1 MHDQLAE
8 KFAELFAKCA
18 ATGDT
23 SELRKEAAAHALVKE
38 AEGSIADVL
47 ANPLL
52 LAPLGGAA
60 VGGVTGYYGTKKDKN
75 KQRNALIGALT
86 GGLGGLSGAIA
97 LGGSPVSGGDKD
109 GDWTT
114 NALKTPRYL
123 ADTLGITGG
132 AVAGGKWL
140 GSVADKYFPS
150 HAGELTRL
158 AKQPGVVASLVG
170 KATKGKAPTNPY
182 AKPLQ
187 QLFDRYERA
196 GVRVEN
202 LMPAGS
208 SSDAI
213 ARAKS
218 ILDTKSL
225 GSGPRSARTLIQMLE
240 GVVDQKTLD
249 KLFPNVRHTAA
260 GGTVRSTGTLHS
272 DLARVQ
278 RHTPGRVARGV
289 GGTGGALAGGF
300 LTDIVLNFL
309 QNRGAQLFGGAP
321 TLDNK

>member
-18 ATGDT
+18 TTGDT
-23 SELRKEAAAHALVKE
+23 AELRKEAAAHNLVKE

-47 ANPLL
+47 TNPLL
-52 LAPLGGAA
+52 LAPLGGAT
-60 VGGVTGYYGTKKDKN
+60 VGGLTGYYGTKKDKN

-86 GGLGGLSGAIA
+86 GGLGGLSGAVA
-97 LGGSPVSGGDKD
+97 FGGKPVDGGDKP

-140 GSVADKYFPS
+140 GGVADKYFPS
-150 HAGELTRL
+150 HVGELDRL
-158 AKQPGVVASLVG
+158 AKQPGAVKSVINRV
-170 KATKGKAPTNPY
+170 TKGKAPTNPY

-187 QLFDRYERA
+187 QLFERFDRNGGDAR
-196 GVRVEN
+196 N
-202 LMPAGS
+202 LMPRGS
-208 SSDAI
+208 SATDV
-213 ARAKS
+213 ARAADVLK
-218 ILDTKSL
+218 TRSL
-225 GSGPRSARTLIQMLE
+225 GGGSSRQLIQMLE

-249 KLFPNVRHTAA
+249 KLFPSARHTAS
-260 GGTVRSTGTLHS
+260 GGSVRSTGTLHS
-272 DLARVQ
+272 DLAKVQ
-278 RHTPGRVARGV
+278 RRTPGRVARGAGGLV
-289 GGTGGALAGGF
+289 GGVGGGL
-300 LTDIVLNFL
+300 LTDWLVNLL
-309 QNRGAQLFGGAP
+309 QNRGAQAAGGAP